1 MTSQSLSLTII
12 YIFVK
17 LMLEELI
24 NDDSTQRHKDIVWY
38 ESIVKLQTIR
48 WRRETETTVT
58 KETKMTRRK
67 LLRERERKTEP
78 TQRRRNIKGRGI
90 WYDNSCDSDS
100 YNSTIAIEGG
110 DGEKKRIQFN

>member
-1 MTSQSLSLTII
+1 M
-12 YIFVK
+12 
-17 LMLEELI
+17 
-24 NDDSTQRHKDIVWY
+24 
-38 ESIVKLQTIR
+38 
-48 WRRETETTVT
+48 
-58 KETKMTRRK
+58 
-67 LLRERERKTEP
+67 RERERKTEP